1 MGFDYSATNLLTAV
15 TLVSVSTENTIYPKE
30 NLYDDRP
37 SKPFYWTSK
46 LAQEIIIDLG
56 ATPPLLELIAIFNH
70 TLMQA
75 ATITVEA
82 NNAGFPGAPLQSW
95 SPAWREYDFYFRP
108 LDTFRYWRVYIDD
121 PTNPLI
127 PRIGELWLG
136 SVSQFIQAYVQ
147 DGQADGKTFHADE
160 KQTGYG
166 QDWDVYFSEQK
177 EFKLQIKHVN
187 DPAVVDE
194 IETFLT
200 SIAGPAGRFV
210 LIPDTRYAHVYFVK
224 VVGSPA
230 AQRPI
235 YGDCELREW
244 ALTLR
249 ELTRGIT
256 LL

>member
-1 MGFDYSATNLLTAV
+1 MPFYFSATNLLTAA
-15 TLVSVSTENTIYPKE
+15 TLASVSTENTIYPKE

-56 ATPPLLELIAIFNH
+56 AQLPVGIMAIFNH

-75 ATITVEA
+75 ATITIEA
-82 NNAGFPGAPLQSW
+82 NNAGFPGAPLGSW

-121 PTNPLI
+121 PTNPFI

-136 SVSQFIQAYVQ
+136 SVSQFTQAHVQ
-147 DGQADGKTFHADE
+147 PGREDGKTFHADE

-177 EFKLQIKHVN
+177 EFKLQIKHIN
-187 DPAVVDE
+187 DPAMVDE

-210 LIPDTRYAHVYFVK
+210 LIPDLTKPHVYFVK
-224 VVGSPA
+224 IVGSPTA
-230 AQRPI
+230 KRPI
-235 YGDCELREW
+235 YGDHELREW

-249 ELTRGIT
+249 EMTRGIT